1 MVSVS
6 VQSALAATLVDDGT
20 CLLDAADGPAP
31 LSVDV
36 WLNSRASTGTLP
48 LEEAAPEETSQLQV
62 RFPLEEAAPGTLPA
76 GRSSAA
82 LAPSQPADLGAADAA
97 AVARE

>member
-6 VQSALAATLVDDGT
+6 VQCALAATLVDDGT

-31 LSVDV
+31 LAVDV
-36 WLNSRASTGTLP
+36 WLNSRTEATGATEAAPALD
-48 LEEAAPEETSQLQV
+48 EAAPEET
-62 RFPLEEAAPGTLPA
+62 AATPA
-76 GRSSAA
+76 SAA
-82 LAPSQPADLGAADAA
+82 ELAPSQPADLGAADAA